1 VPSAK
6 VIHNFGRA
14 EAVDRDALARLVAS
28 ISRFL
33 DPQQAIAAAHTG
45 EIEVLDSR
53 RFGGA
58 WLLDQ
63 LWERLGV
70 GAALHRVAAG
80 RRIDGGVAERVLF
93 ALVAQRALAPGSK
106 LAATRWVAERVA
118 IADCPG
124 FSDDSAYAAMDFLL
138 DALDEIAA
146 RIFDSVAHLLNLDVD
161 IVFVDTTSTYWEVDG
176 ADELADLQP
185 DPEADDGV
193 GKAVEGGQRRFGKSK
208 DHRDDLPQVVI
219 AMAVTRD
226 GIPVRCWT
234 FPGSES
240 DQRIIRTVKDD
251 LGAWQLHRLVWVADA
266 GFASAANRAY
276 LTRGGGHYIHA
287 EKLRHTIAEAAAAL
301 ARPGR
306 YHTVADNLRV
316 KEAWVSP
323 GGGTAEGARAERFV
337 VCHNPDA
344 AARDAGVRQRLI
356 EHLKGLIEG
365 SDTWP
370 DRRRDELVGSL
381 KHKPGLRRLLRRTKT
396 GLLRIDRAAA
406 QREAHYDGKWLLRTS
421 DPTLTP
427 EDLAAA
433 YKQLI
438 AVERGWRDCKTSLG
452 LRPVYHH
459 REDRIRAH
467 VQLCW
472 LALLLT
478 RVAETAPATPGAT
491 CVTNST
497 ACTWSPSP
505 PSTAASPN
513 APPSPAGTRPSSPPS
528 TCPNPPAT
536 STSHPTT
543 TLPPTDNPLTSTRSC
558 SNTTQTR
565 SSRVYAG
572 QTTNFPIR
580 VPTNSGSR
588 VGDVGLPGHGVAI
601 AGRQGGRGALRAAEV
616 QHGAGRLL
624 ARRLEPRRPPRAAAT
639 YGPRAARRQPGQ
651 AGQGTPAGGGPRLR
665 HDRQP

>member
-1 VPSAK
+1 VYLRETKRRNRDGGVVSYLQLAHSERHPVTGVPQAK

-14 EAVDRDALARLVAS
+14 DTVDRDGLARLVSS

-33 DPQQAIAAAHTG
+33 DPQQAIAAAHAG

-58 WLLDQ
+58 WVLDR
-63 LWERLGV
+63 LWDRLGI
-70 GAALHRVAAG
+70 GAALRRVAAG
-80 RRIDGGVAERVLF
+80 RRIDGGAAERVLF

-138 DALDEIAA
+138 DTLGEIAA

-185 DPEADDGV
+185 DPQPDDGV

-251 LGAWQLHRLVWVADA
+251 LGAWQLRRLVWVADA

-287 EKLRHTIAEAAAAL
+287 EKLRHTNAEAAAAL

-323 GGGTAEGARAERFV
+323 GGGTADGARAERFV

-344 AARDAGVRQRLI
+344 AARDAAVRQRLI
-356 EHLKGLIEG
+356 EHLEGLIEG

-370 DRRRDELVGSL
+370 ERRRDELVGSL

-406 QREAHYDGKWLLRTS
+406 AREAHYDGKWLLRTS

-472 LALLLT
+472 LALLLI
-478 RVAETAPATPGAT
+478 RVAETRAGATWRNLRHELDRMHLVTLATADGRVAQRSALTTGHKTILAALDLPEPPRYLDFTPG
-491 CVTNST
+491 N
-497 ACTWSPSP
+497 
-505 PSTAASPN
+505 
-513 APPSPAGTRPSSPPS
+513 
-528 TCPNPPAT
+528 
-536 STSHPTT
+536 
-543 TLPPTDNPLTSTRSC
+543 D
-558 SNTTQTR
+558 
-565 SSRVYAG
+565 
-572 QTTNFPIR
+572 
-580 VPTNSGSR
+580 
-588 VGDVGLPGHGVAI
+588 
-601 AGRQGGRGALRAAEV
+601 
-616 QHGAGRLL
+616 
-624 ARRLEPRRPPRAAAT
+624 AAA
-639 YGPRAARRQPGQ
+639 
-651 AGQGTPAGGGPRLR
+651 
-665 HDRQP
+665 D